1 MSIGETMNSSI
12 VSVLGALTLSVA
24 TTAVAQHPHFGYSGE
39 AAPANWGKLSPDW
52 RTCAEGRNQSPIDLA
67 DFIEAPL
74 PPLNVNYTTL
84 GVNIVNNGHAVQV
97 NYAKGSQ
104 VQADSHKHA
113 PYVGMVHYAP
123 DSVLHHAGETFELK
137 QFHFHSPSEHTLNG
151 KTFPMEMHL
160 VHGDKAGNLAVV
172 SVLMTEGAT
181 DNPVIAKLWAQMPT
195 KMGEKNKLKA
205 EINAVD
211 LLPKSMDYFRY
222 SGSLTTPPCSE
233 GVRWYVMQESITV
246 SKAQIEA
253 FRQAVGYANNRPVQP
268 VNARVVLQ

>member
-1 MSIGETMNSSI
+1 
-12 VSVLGALTLSVA
+12 VSVLGAFVLSVT
-24 TTAVAQHPHFGYSGE
+24 TTAVVQHPLFGYSGE
-39 AAPANWGKLSPDW
+39 AAPAHWGKLSPDW

-67 DFIEAPL
+67 AFVEAQL
-74 PPLNVNYTTL
+74 PPLHFNYTTL
-84 GVNIVNNGHAVQV
+84 GVNIVNNGHTVQV

-104 VQADSHKHA
+104 VQADSHEHA

-123 DSVLHHAGETFELK
+123 GSVLHHEGETFELK
-137 QFHFHSPSEHTLNG
+137 PFHFHSPSEHTLNG
-151 KTFPMEMHL
+151 RPFPMEMHL
-160 VHGDKAGNLAVV
+160 VHGDRNGNLAVV
-172 SVLMTEGAT
+172 SVPMTEGAT
-181 DNPVIAKLWAQMPT
+181 DNPVVAKLWAQMPT
-195 KMGEKNKLKA
+195 KMGEKHKLEA

-211 LLPKSMDYFRY
+211 LLPKSKDYFRY

-233 GVRWYVMQESITV
+233 GVRWYVMKEAIAV